1 VASEPTLLFDAN
13 VLYPF
18 HLRNLLVQ
26 LAVDGLITAR
36 WTDTIHA
43 EWIDSL
49 AATGTVTRER
59 LLRTRDIM
67 NRVLPD
73 AMVCGYEQR
82 IAGLSLPD
90 PADCHVL
97 AAAIEAQATI
107 LTFNLR
113 DFPVAALAPFGL
125 TARDPDDVLCAL
137 YHDDAEAVTSVVEA
151 ARLNL
156 RVTTPT
162 RARFVQALAGQRLSV
177 FVAGLR
183 QAGYEDEPLGQA

>member
-1 VASEPTLLFDAN
+1 MASEPTLLLDAN

-26 LAVDGLITAR
+26 LAVDGLIAAR
-36 WTDTIHA
+36 WTDAIHA
-43 EWIDSL
+43 EWIDNL
-49 AATGTVTRER
+49 VATGRVTRER

-67 NRVLPD
+67 NRVLPN
-73 AMVCGYEQR
+73 AMVSGYEHH
-82 IAGLSLPD
+82 IATLLLPD
-90 PADCHVL
+90 PGDRHVL

-113 DFPVAALAPFGL
+113 DFPAAVLAPFGL
-125 TARDPDDVLCAL
+125 TARDPDDVLCSL
-137 YHDDAEAVTSVVEA
+137 YRDDAEAVTAVVET

-162 RARFVQALAGQRLSV
+162 RAHFLEALADQRLST
-177 FVAGLR
+177 FVAQLR
-183 QAGYEDEPLGQA
+183 NVGYPDEQLG